1 MICKLDFTIHN
12 YFELKN
18 QEYGLYDPKK
28 KTLMTHFVPPIDLK
42 ELRSF
47 GLSKQPTIITG

>member
-12 YFELKN
+12 YFELKLKN

-28 KTLMTHFVPPIDLK
+28 KNLNDPFCSTDRPK
-42 ELRSF
+42 
-47 GLSKQPTIITG
+47 GATIFWTK